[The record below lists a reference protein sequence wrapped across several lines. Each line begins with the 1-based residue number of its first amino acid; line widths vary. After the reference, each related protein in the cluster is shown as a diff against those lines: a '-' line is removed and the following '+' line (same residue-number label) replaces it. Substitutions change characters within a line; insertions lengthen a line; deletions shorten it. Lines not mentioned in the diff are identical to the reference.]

1 MKKVSYYLAKVS
13 CAVCS
18 LILVAAISGCSGK
31 KYGKATNNANANTEV
46 SGQDSKSESQKAKE
60 EDQMEKDRQ
69 KLYEMRR
76 QYREMA
82 RELDYIPDPR
92 ERSRHSDKM
101 QSLNQQIGD
110 LEIYMLQKYG
120 KPF

>member
-18 LILVAAISGCSGK
+18 LILIAAISGCSGK
-31 KYGKATNNANANTEV
+31 KSGKAT
-46 SGQDSKSESQKAKE
+46 
-60 EDQMEKDRQ
+60 
-69 KLYEMRR
+69 MRR

-82 RELDYIPDPR
+82 RELDYISDPMK
-92 ERSRHSDKM
+92 RSGHSDKM

>member
-1 MKKVSYYLAKVS
+1 MKNVSYYLAKVS

-18 LILVAAISGCSGK
+18 LILIAAISGCSGK
-31 KYGKATNNANANTEV
+31 KSGKPAGKENAKTEV
-46 SGQDSKSESQKAKE
+46 SDKAKSESKKAKE

-69 KLYEMRR
+69 KLYDMRR

-82 RELDYIPDPR
+82 RELDYIADPMK
-92 ERSRHSDKM
+92 RSRHSDKM

-110 LEIYMLQKYG
+110 FEIYMLQKYG